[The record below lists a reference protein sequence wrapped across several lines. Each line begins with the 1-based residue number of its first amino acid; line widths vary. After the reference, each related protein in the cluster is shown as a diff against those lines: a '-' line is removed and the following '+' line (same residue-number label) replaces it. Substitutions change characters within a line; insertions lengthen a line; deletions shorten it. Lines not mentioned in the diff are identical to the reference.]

1 MPLKTLVKVSHI
13 SNLSDARYCAGMGVE
28 MLGFAVTPLQPAY
41 TPPQVFQDIRGWIS
55 GPKIVAELYGISGP
69 DAIEGIISDYAP
81 DYVELTYAE
90 YNRFRDFLPLPCIVY
105 LPSGTESEQLPG
117 FDSKIP
123 YLIVDE
129 GFDFKNSSP
138 SIPVLVKTTSVHSL
152 KEKLQ
157 QGILKGVVL
166 EGPKELR
173 PGVTNYDQLGGIL
186 EALEEEQEE

>member
-28 MLGFAVTPLQPAY
+28 MLGFAVTPSQPAY
-41 TPPQVFQDIRGWIS
+41 TSPQVFQDIRGWIS

-81 DYVELTYAE
+81 DYVELTYEE
-90 YNRFRDFLPLPCIVY
+90 YNRFKNFLPLPCIVS
-105 LPSGTESEQLPG
+105 LPSGTVSEQLPD

-129 GFDFKNSSP
+129 DFDFKNASP